1 MEVLRLHG
9 CGSCCVLLCGA
20 MGRKKPIRDKAT
32 PADYEATRLTV
43 ERHRKIHAGKKPPWS
58 TRKLE
63 PTPSQHAGKI
73 QSQSAPCNKPSD
85 ERTVSPPAKRLESRR
100 SLNEMAKRGKGS
112 GSGGGKV
119 KSAGS
124 TDVDVPSDG
133 EGSKSKI
140 RGRGGAPEVQHEPAV
155 GSTPRVLTRNPRP

>member
-1 MEVLRLHG
+1 
-9 CGSCCVLLCGA
+9 
-20 MGRKKPIRDKAT
+20 MGRKKTIRDKAT

-85 ERTVSPPAKRLESRR
+85 ERTASPPRLESRH
-100 SLNEMAKRGKGS
+100 SLSEMAKRGKGS

-133 EGSKSKI
+133 EGSRSKSAVAE
-140 RGRGGAPEVQHEPAV
+140 GRQKSSMSP
-155 GSTPRVLTRNPRP
+155 L